1 MTALSNQAQSLR
13 FSGEMVAEQS
23 APYGADSVL
32 GLVADVGGTHVRF
45 GIAAGAADSLDIHC
59 VRRYP
64 VRAHESIAHAAR
76 HYRSVTPGVPTAL
89 DRAAVAVA
97 GRVDHDRVQLTNSA
111 WSFSARALSE
121 AQQFKDLHI
130 INDFEA
136 VGHAVAGLRPA
147 DLQPIGSQ
155 RIKLPLERGVC
166 AIVGIGTGLGV
177 GGVVINGASCSV
189 LATEGG
195 HASFAP
201 TNDRAIDLLRWLR
214 RKYGRVSAE
223 RVLSGTGLVNVY
235 LAICEA
241 NGQHVP
247 ELSAAEVTTRASNGS
262 DENCVEAVGLF
273 CELLGSFAGDL
284 ALTLGAWHGVLVSG
298 AMLQHFDRA
307 VLERRVRAGFEYK
320 GRFAPAMRGV
330 PLETISHPHVEL
342 LGAAR
347 LLLNS

>member
-1 MTALSNQAQSLR
+1 MTGQLGVTGGDS
-13 FSGEMVAEQS
+13 EQFDTS
-23 APYGADSVL
+23 AVL
-32 GLVADVGGTHVRF
+32 GLVADVGGTHIRF
-45 GIAAGAADSLDIHC
+45 GIAVGAPDSLHIHC

-64 VRAHESIAHAAR
+64 VRAHESIAHAAH
-76 HYRSVTPGVPTAL
+76 HYRTATPGVPAAL
-89 DRAAVAVA
+89 NRAAVAVA

-121 AQQFKDLHI
+121 AQQFEDLQV

-136 VGHAVAGLRPA
+136 VGHAVGGLRPS
-147 DLQPIGSQ
+147 DLQPVGPQ
-155 RIKLPLERGVC
+155 RVQLPMTRGVC
-166 AIVGIGTGLGV
+166 AIVGVGTGLGV
-177 GGVVINGASCSV
+177 GGVVANDSAISV

-201 TNDRAIDLLRWLR
+201 TNERAIDLLRWLR

-223 RVLSGTGLVNVY
+223 RVLSGSGLANVY
-235 LAICEA
+235 LAICEG

-247 ELSAAEVTTRASNGS
+247 ELSAAEITTRAANGS

-298 AMLQHFDRA
+298 AMLQHFDRPT
-307 VLERRVRAGFEYK
+307 LERRVRAGFEYK
-320 GRFAPAMRGV
+320 GRFTPAMRAV

-347 LLLNS
+347 LLLKS

>member
-1 MTALSNQAQSLR
+1 
-13 FSGEMVAEQS
+13 MVQGHS
-23 APYGADSVL
+23 APSGAVLPGEDQFDSSAVL

-45 GIAAGAADSLDIHC
+45 GIAVGAGDSLDIHC

-64 VRAHESIAHAAR
+64 VRAHESIAHAAH
-76 HYRSVTPGVPTAL
+76 HYRAATPGVPAAL
-89 DRAAVAVA
+89 SRAAVAVA
-97 GRVDHDRVQLTNSA
+97 GRVDDDRVQLTNSA

-121 AQQFKDLHI
+121 AQHFDDLHV

-136 VGHAVAGLRPA
+136 VGHAIGGLRPA
-147 DLQPIGSQ
+147 DLQPVGSQ
-155 RIKLPLERGVC
+155 RIQLPMIRGVC
-166 AIVGIGTGLGV
+166 AIVGVGTGLGV
-177 GGVVINGASCSV
+177 GGVVANNAGISV

-201 TNDRAIDLLRWLR
+201 TNERAIELLRWLR

-223 RVLSGTGLVNVY
+223 RVLSGTGLANVY

-247 ELSAAEVTTRASNGS
+247 ELSAAEVTTRAANGS

-307 VLERRVRAGFEYK
+307 TLDRRVRTGFEYK
-320 GRFAPAMRGV
+320 GRFSPAMRTV